1 MNQIIKGFCLCLL
14 ICLCSCDSEPDLHG
28 AFLGGQIINPSS
40 KTVSLFKNN
49 KLIDSIVLDEKN
61 RFQRKYDSLDYGIFK
76 FEHLPENQNI
86 LLEKGDSIWFRTN
99 TSDFNSSLVFSGR
112 GSAKNNFLMEIYLS
126 LQKET
131 RFLATQYAQN
141 SKVFENVIDSL
152 LEEKK
157 VKWIEFDSLNQLT
170 PKAKIITQASYVYP
184 YANRKERYALIRG
197 RKKVNEQDSSY
208 FNFRE
213 RLNYGEK
220 ELAYFEPYV
229 TYMLN
234 FLNQKALLENE
245 VFFQAKNKTDF
256 NIRRLELI
264 DKLVATDDLRNNL
277 ARSVAYE
284 ELINFKNFKEHPKF
298 LEYFVAMN
306 TSPAYVNEI
315 ISLQAS
321 LQKMQAKQSL
331 PNIML
336 EDTQFK
342 KKSSTA
348 VLLGKPTVIYFWSQ
362 TQMNH
367 YKKTQERVEAFK
379 KEFPEYRYVG
389 ICIQPY
395 NKLVQDYQ
403 KVMEINP
410 LNQYAFVDFENA
422 SKKWVLTLLNKG
434 IVIDKK
440 GIILEGFGNFY
451 SPNFKTILDKNKP

>member
-1 MNQIIKGFCLCLL
+1 MFLL
-14 ICLCSCDSEPDLHG
+14 ICFCSCISEPDNDG

-61 RFQRKYDSLDYGIFK
+61 RFQRNYDSLSYGVFK
-76 FEHLPENQNI
+76 FEHLPESQNL

-131 RFLATQYAQN
+131 RFLASQYGQN

-152 LEEKK
+152 FEQKK
-157 VKWIEFDSLNQLT
+157 EKWIRFDSLNKLT
-170 PKAKIITQASYVYP
+170 PKAKIISQASYIYP

-197 RKKVNEQDSSY
+197 RKKINEQDSSY
-208 FNFRE
+208 FNYRKA
-213 RLNYGEK
+213 LNYGEK
-220 ELAYFEPYV
+220 ELAYFEPYI

-234 FLNQKALLENE
+234 FLNQKALLEDE
-245 VFFQAKNKTDF
+245 VFFQAKDHTDF

-264 DKLVATDDLRNNL
+264 RELVKTDDLRNNL

-284 ELINFKNFKEHPKF
+284 ELINFKNFKEHSRF
-298 LEYFVAMN
+298 LKYFIAMN
-306 TSPAYVNEI
+306 TSPEYVAEI
-315 ISLQAS
+315 MNLQTA
-321 LQKMQAKQSL
+321 LQKMQVKKPL
-331 PNIML
+331 PEIML
-336 EDTQFK
+336 EDSQFK
-342 KKSSTA
+342 KESSTA
-348 VLLGKPTVIYFWSQ
+348 ILKGKRTVIYFWSQ

-367 YKKTQERVEAFK
+367 YKKTQERVKVFK
-379 KEFPEYRYVG
+379 KEFPKYRYVG
-389 ICIQPY
+389 VCIQPY

-403 KVMEINP
+403 KVMEIDTR
-410 LNQYAFVDFENA
+410 NQYAFVDFENA

-434 IVIDKK
+434 IVVDEK
-440 GIILEGFGNFY
+440 GNILEGFGNFY
-451 SPNFKTILDKNKP
+451 SPNFNTILEINSP